1 MMARKITMRDIER
14 GRFGERL
21 YEIMQEIARSARGHV
36 VTIRAAQLA
45 EDKRAA
51 IYVAAALNAVARAL
65 GAERIKTSR
74 GVRYVFR
81 VEALRE
87 APIELYLYAAKVAV

>member
-1 MMARKITMRDIER
+1 
-14 GRFGERL
+14 
-21 YEIMQEIARSARGHV
+21 
-36 VTIRAAQLA
+36 
-45 EDKRAA
+45 
-51 IYVAAALNAVARAL
+51 VARAL

-87 APIELYLYAAKVAV
+87 APIELYLYAARVAV